1 MKIVVYRPQLK
12 EIDAS
17 YMKTDKN
24 YINFLRNTNPE
35 IDIISKTDKKFIEN
49 LASFLQT
56 DSKVTLDTSSI
67 KKFVKS
73 LYDAKIFVE
82 TEKKVKQKPLTI
94 AKEKQ
99 LAKKDMNEFINLDTK
114 TKSKYRKIILSR
126 KKK

>member
-1 MKIVVYRPQLK
+1 MKIITYRPQLK
-12 EIDAS
+12 EVDAS
-17 YMKTDKN
+17 YMKKDKN

-49 LASFLQT
+49 LASFLQP
-56 DSKVTLDTSSI
+56 DSKVILNTSSI
-67 KKFVKS
+67 KEFVKS

-99 LAKKDMNEFINLDTK
+99 LAKKDMNQFINLDTK

>member
-12 EIDAS
+12 EVDAS

-49 LASFLQT
+49 LSSFLQPE
-56 DSKVTLDTSSI
+56 SKVILDTSSI

-82 TEKKVKQKPLTI
+82 TEKKVK
-94 AKEKQ
+94 KES
-99 LAKKDMNEFINLDTK
+99 LTK
-114 TKSKYRKIILSR
+114 TKSKKVA
-126 KKK
+126 KK